1 LKFWNGAKKSDH
13 VARNFHHAP
22 TVCLATVKRYS
33 AGGMMLYDEQVCLMV
48 YYIFNSG
55 ATFNHFAGILGMTES
70 TT

>member
-1 LKFWNGAKKSDH
+1 MSPRSASPQG
-13 VARNFHHAP
+13 
-22 TVCLATVKRYS
+22 KRYS
-33 AGGMMLYDEQVCLMV
+33 AGGMMLYDEQACLMV